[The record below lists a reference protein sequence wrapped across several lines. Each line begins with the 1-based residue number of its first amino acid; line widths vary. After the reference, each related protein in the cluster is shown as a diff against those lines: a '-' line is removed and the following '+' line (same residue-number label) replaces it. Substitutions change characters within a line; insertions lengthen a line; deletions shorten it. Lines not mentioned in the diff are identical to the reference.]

1 VPFVLR
7 GFQRIDDTP
16 LHKLL
21 REATVNTLS
30 HADFYGRQ
38 GVVIRKDATGFVF
51 SNPGRLR
58 IPKQEAIDGGVSDP
72 RNGVILKIFSLIRYG
87 ERAGSGLSNILDV
100 WRKVYHAE
108 PSICE
113 KEGEVD
119 RTILTLPYDGH
130 EQDVQA
136 MLKLY
141 PSSDVVMEEETAD
154 KMGDKLPINDKI
166 ADKQAI
172 KSTAGN
178 KIADKQAIKSKIGD
192 KIANKQAT
200 YSSAGDKQAI
210 NSTVLDNLTEIIYQ
224 LQSIKE
230 AKVEDIIDCIGRS
243 KSRVRWYLQ
252 FLIDLGLI
260 QAHGAN
266 KNRTYSLATE

>member
-1 VPFVLR
+1 
-7 GFQRIDDTP
+7 
-16 LHKLL
+16 
-21 REATVNTLS
+21 
-30 HADFYGRQ
+30 
-38 GVVIRKDATGFVF
+38 
-51 SNPGRLR
+51 
-58 IPKQEAIDGGVSDP
+58 
-72 RNGVILKIFSLIRYG
+72 
-87 ERAGSGLSNILDV
+87 
-100 WRKVYHAE
+100 
-108 PSICE
+108 
-113 KEGEVD
+113 
-119 RTILTLPYDGH
+119 
-130 EQDVQA
+130 
-136 MLKLY
+136 
-141 PSSDVVMEEETAD
+141 MEEETAD

-178 KIADKQAIKSKIGD
+178 KITDKQAIKSKIGD

-200 YSSAGDKQAI
+200 YSSAGNKQAI